1 MKILVLNAGSSSLKY
16 QLFDMEGSTV
26 LAKGTC
32 ERIGAGGTITHKR
45 PNAENFYEELDLGD
59 HGVALAR
66 VLELLSSDEYG
77 VIKSIDEIDAVGH
90 RVAHGGEQLKES
102 TVVTESVIKYLET
115 IVPIN
120 PLHGPP
126 AIAGIKACL
135 SLMPNVTQVTVFDT
149 SFYSEIED
157 FRYVYPI
164 PYEFYENDKIRRYGF
179 HGTSH
184 RYVSAELAKAVGKPI
199 EELKIITCH
208 LGNGSSITAVD
219 GGKAIDTSMGF
230 TPQEGIA
237 MGTRSGS
244 IDPTVVTYLMKTK
257 GYTAQEVEDI
267 LNKKSGLLGIS
278 GLSNDCRNVQ
288 EAADGGN
295 YRAELAMKILA
306 NGIKKHIGSY
316 VAEMNG
322 LDALVFTAGIGE
334 NQWAIREAVCKN
346 MSYLGIEIDEQ
357 RNENFTRGIPFD
369 ITKEGA
375 RVATWIIPTDEE
387 YMIAIDTQILASK

>member
-16 QLFDMEGSTV
+16 QLFNMESSSV

-32 ERIGAGGTITHKR
+32 ERIGAGGTITHKKTG
-45 PNAENFYEELDLGD
+45 AEPLFEEIALND

-66 VLELLSSDEYG
+66 VLELLTSAEYG
-77 VIKSIDEIDAVGH
+77 VISSIDEIDAVGH
-90 RVAHGGEQLKES
+90 RVAHGGEQLKKS

-126 AIAGIKACL
+126 AIAGIKACMA
-135 SLMPNVTQVTVFDT
+135 LMPEVTQVTVFDT
-149 SFYSEIED
+149 SFYANIED

-164 PYEFYENDKIRRYGF
+164 PYEFYENDRIRRYGF

-184 RYVSAELAKAVGKPI
+184 RYVAAELAKCLGKPI

-219 GGKAIDTSMGF
+219 GGIAIDTSMGF

-257 GYTAQEVEDI
+257 GYSAEEVEDI

-278 GLSNDCRNVQ
+278 GISNDCRNVS
-288 EAADGGN
+288 EAAANGDA
-295 YRAELAMKILA
+295 RAELAIKILT
-306 NGIKKHIGSY
+306 NGIKKHIGAY
-316 VAEMNG
+316 AAEMNG
-322 LDALVFTAGIGE
+322 LDAVVFTAGIGE
-334 NQWAIREAVCKN
+334 NQWNIREKVCRN
-346 MSYLGIEIDEQ
+346 MEYLGIEIDEDKN
-357 RNENFTRGIPFD
+357 RNFTRGIPFD
-369 ITKEGA
+369 ISKEGA

-387 YMIAIDTQILASK
+387 YMIALDTKALASK